1 MNRVATSSDTNLF
14 KRHRTTSDESD
25 DELIKRPKYY
35 YLLEPEST
43 DYSSDGNESIY
54 SIQQRTTDTA
64 KDTSDTS
71 TKSEDSM
78 VEFEVVSNSDTPVY
92 PFSLRDSS
100 SPPEDIMDV
109 AKTYEIDAENLIFSE
124 NDACD
129 NSSDSSEKEGFF
141 RNIYLFKN
149 CVQCGLSNSTPFY
162 RYCDKCYKVR
172 KNFFPPR
179 PRGRK
184 NKTEKK
190 ACTSNSSNDDIV
202 RSSCDSG
209 IVSEFSQG
217 LSEKAFEGMTE
228 NNPEPDIIH
237 RKELCGTCLVRSK
250 DGGYVHNN
258 IVHVYSC
265 YKCSVRTVKQIGR
278 CPICN
283 LRVRQVCRVITI

>member
-1 MNRVATSSDTNLF
+1 MNRVATSSETNLF

-25 DELIKRPKYY
+25 GELIKRPRYY

-92 PFSLRDSS
+92 PFPLRDSS
-100 SPPEDIMDV
+100 SPPEDIIGD
-109 AKTYEIDAENLIFSE
+109 EIDGELLIFSE

-129 NSSDSSEKEGFF
+129 NSSDTSEKEGIFKSL
-141 RNIYLFKN
+141 YLFKT
-149 CVQCGLSNSTPFY
+149 CVQCGQTNNTPLY

-190 ACTSNSSNDDIV
+190 K
-202 RSSCDSG
+202 
-209 IVSEFSQG
+209 G
-217 LSEKAFEGMTE
+217 L
-228 NNPEPDIIH
+228 
-237 RKELCGTCLVRSK
+237 R
-250 DGGYVHNN
+250 
-258 IVHVYSC
+258 
-265 YKCSVRTVKQIGR
+265 
-278 CPICN
+278 
-283 LRVRQVCRVITI
+283 

>member
-1 MNRVATSSDTNLF
+1 MNRVATSSETNLF

-25 DELIKRPKYY
+25 GELIKKPKYY
-35 YLLEPEST
+35 YLLEPETT

-54 SIQQRTTDTA
+54 SIQARTTDTA

-78 VEFEVVSNSDTPVY
+78 VEFEVVSNSDDPVY
-92 PFSLRDSS
+92 PYPLRDSS
-100 SPPEDIMDV
+100 SPPEDIRSD
-109 AKTYEIDAENLIFSE
+109 AITFEIDGETLIFSD

-129 NSSDSSEKEGFF
+129 NSSVTSEKE
-141 RNIYLFKN
+141 RIYKNLYLFKT
-149 CVQCGLSNSTPFY
+149 CVQCGQTNNTPLY

-184 NKTEKK
+184 NKTDKK

-209 IVSEFSQG
+209 IISELTHS
-217 LSEKAFEGMTE
+217 LSEKAFGERTE
-228 NNPEPDIIH
+228 NNSEQDIIH

-250 DGGYVHNN
+250 DGGVFNVLQL
-258 IVHVYSC
+258 IILIAL
-265 YKCSVRTVKQIGR
+265 K
-278 CPICN
+278 P
-283 LRVRQVCRVITI
+283 